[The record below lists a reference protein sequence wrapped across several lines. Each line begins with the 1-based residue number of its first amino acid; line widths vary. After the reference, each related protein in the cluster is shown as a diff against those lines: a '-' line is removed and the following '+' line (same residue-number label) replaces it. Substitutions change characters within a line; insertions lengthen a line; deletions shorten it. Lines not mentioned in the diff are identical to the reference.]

1 MYYFFYENNILLR
14 LVKLSI
20 TFTSF
25 TSKLKTTIKAM
36 EFKRK
41 FGRQK
46 KSKPTKGLFL
56 VILLAL
62 ALFLWYNAESLLK
75 SLF

>member
-1 MYYFFYENNILLR
+1 
-14 LVKLSI
+14 
-20 TFTSF
+20 
-25 TSKLKTTIKAM
+25 M

-46 KSKPTKGLFL
+46 KSNPKKGLFL
-56 VILLAL
+56 VVLLAL
-62 ALFLWYNAESLLK
+62 VLFLWYNAESLLK